1 MSIRDF
7 RSLDLNLLVV
17 LGALM
22 RERSTT
28 RAADALFLGQP
39 AVSMALKRLREQWRD
54 PLFVRGRQGIEP
66 TAAARALWERLAPA
80 LETIRQAH
88 ADPEG
93 FDPARIDR
101 TLRLGVPDD
110 CEAYLLPRLLCA
122 TASAAPGLRLVF
134 RSTDTYSLTSMLER
148 DEIDLAI
155 GVPEGRPAWVVCT
168 PLLRTRLMC
177 VYDARRLK
185 LPTPIKRQ
193 QFVSLPHL
201 LVTYS
206 GELRGRID
214 VALQPLGLQ
223 RRVIA
228 GGSHFLSVGLAL
240 KRVEAVACMP
250 EPVARMLAG
259 ELGLAICPPPL
270 PVAEFDL
277 ATLRHRRSQP
287 DAAIDWIEGLI
298 GQQYREFDRAIAGAR
313 RATSL
318 KAGAAVSGAR
328 ARPSPRR

>member
-1 MSIRDF
+1 MSTRDF
-7 RSLDLNLLVV
+7 RNLDLNLLVV

-28 RAADALFLGQP
+28 RAADVLFLGQP
-39 AVSMALKRLREQWRD
+39 AVSMALKRLREQWGD
-54 PLFVRGRQGIEP
+54 PLFVRGRQGLEP
-66 TAAARALWERLAPA
+66 TAAAHALWERVAPA

-110 CEAYLLPRLLCA
+110 YEATLLPRLLCA
-122 TASAAPGLRLVF
+122 TAGTAPGLRLVF
-134 RSTDTYSLTSMLER
+134 RSADTYAVAGMLER
-148 DEIDLAI
+148 DELDLAI

-177 VYDARRLK
+177 VYDAQRLA
-185 LPTPIKRQ
+185 LPVPIKRA
-193 QFVSLPHL
+193 QFIGLPHL

-206 GELRGRID
+206 GELSGRID
-214 VALQPLGLQ
+214 AALAPLGLQ

-240 KRVEAVACMP
+240 KQVDAIACMP
-250 EPVARMLAG
+250 EPVARMLAD
-259 ELGLAICPPPL
+259 EMGLATCPPPL
-270 PVAEFDL
+270 PVPEFDL
-277 ATLRHRRSQP
+277 ATLRHRRSQR

-298 GQQYREFDRAIAGAR
+298 GDQYRGFDRKRRAR
-313 RATSL
+313 R
-318 KAGAAVSGAR
+318 
-328 ARPSPRR
+328 